1 MHLDEGRHFLASLG
15 GKKVL
20 LLCRHGPVVTGF
32 SLAYAFG
39 GMGQP
44 QRACEAQL
52 PAQPLGRLRPIATPV
67 LKGCV
72 RDWLNFNPQFGAGQ
86 DVFDAMQRLVD
97 RADPSYRG

>member
-32 SLAYAFG
+32 SLAYDFG
-39 GMGQP
+39 GVGQP

-52 PAQPLGRLRPIATPV
+52 AA
-67 LKGCV
+67 
-72 RDWLNFNPQFGAGQ
+72 
-86 DVFDAMQRLVD
+86 
-97 RADPSYRG
+97 